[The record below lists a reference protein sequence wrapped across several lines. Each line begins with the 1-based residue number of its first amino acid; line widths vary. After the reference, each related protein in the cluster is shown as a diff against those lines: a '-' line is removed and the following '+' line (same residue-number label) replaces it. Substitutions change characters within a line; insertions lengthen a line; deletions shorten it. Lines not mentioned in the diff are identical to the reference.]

1 VREIAARS
9 SSMLRRTLL
18 VVERNNSRFSLATEV
33 ADIMYRPITNRR
45 TDRTQR
51 GFTLLEAAF
60 ALVVLMII
68 GLGIASLFTYAI
80 QANSRADDRELAM
93 AIAQKRMEWL
103 RTIPFTTQTRSI
115 AYSYPNGGLAQ
126 TSVPVNETITNAG
139 RPYVVTTIITDLS
152 VVPAGNPD
160 EGAPTLKRIQVNVTP
175 LGAAT
180 AFETVTIN
188 TQRSTQVVGIY

>member
-1 VREIAARS
+1 MRIDATAQS
-9 SSMLRRTLL
+9 
-18 VVERNNSRFSLATEV
+18 ERKQLKVSKLM
-33 ADIMYRPITNRR
+33 DRPIANRR
-45 TDRTQR
+45 TDSAQR
-51 GFTLLEAAF
+51 GFTLLEAAI

-103 RTIPFTTQTRSI
+103 RTIPFTTQTRTLN
-115 AYSYPNGGLAQ
+115 YSYPDGGLAQ

-152 VVPAGNPD
+152 AVPAGNPD

-180 AFETVTIN
+180 AFETVTIT
-188 TQRSTQVVGIY
+188 TQRSTQVTGIY